1 MECIANHQSVQ
12 MKNRLMA
19 RDISPFFWVSSKGG
33 IYQRALSGFCIQKKR
48 VIGQKVCVTNPNKLE
63 NL

>member
-1 MECIANHQSVQ
+1 MILHEVGFVLCNINFAELLANSY
-12 MKNRLMA
+12 L
-19 RDISPFFWVSSKGG
+19 
-33 IYQRALSGFCIQKKR
+33 R

>member
-1 MECIANHQSVQ
+1 
-12 MKNRLMA
+12 MKVLHMITIM
-19 RDISPFFWVSSKGG
+19 ISTVSTIGTYPMLDTNT
-33 IYQRALSGFCIQKKR
+33 IHKR

>member
-1 MECIANHQSVQ
+1 M
-12 MKNRLMA
+12 
-19 RDISPFFWVSSKGG
+19 SPL
-33 IYQRALSGFCIQKKR
+33 RSGESGTERRCNSERYSYNPSR

>member
-1 MECIANHQSVQ
+1 
-12 MKNRLMA
+12 MKVLHMITIM
-19 RDISPFFWVSSKGG
+19 ISTVSTIGTYPMLDTNT
-33 IYQRALSGFCIQKKR
+33 IHKKRPSTLCTRSFLYHLR

>member
-1 MECIANHQSVQ
+1 MYLPIFRGRQY
-12 MKNRLMA
+12 
-19 RDISPFFWVSSKGG
+19 G
-33 IYQRALSGFCIQKKR
+33 

>member
-1 MECIANHQSVQ
+1 MTVVLLLYLHNH
-12 MKNRLMA
+12 M
-19 RDISPFFWVSSKGG
+19 W
-33 IYQRALSGFCIQKKR
+33 

>member
-1 MECIANHQSVQ
+1 MYVRRIKYTPVNNSTYNNLSIHH
-12 MKNRLMA
+12 
-19 RDISPFFWVSSKGG
+19 DIQLQP
-33 IYQRALSGFCIQKKR
+33 CR

>member
-1 MECIANHQSVQ
+1 MIKKETTDGRLFLFY
-12 MKNRLMA
+12 KN
-19 RDISPFFWVSSKGG
+19 S
-33 IYQRALSGFCIQKKR
+33 R

>member
-1 MECIANHQSVQ
+1 MCSGYYNPHI
-12 MKNRLMA
+12 
-19 RDISPFFWVSSKGG
+19 KGG
-33 IYQRALSGFCIQKKR
+33 

>member
-1 MECIANHQSVQ
+1 MKQREGLTESFIIA
-12 MKNRLMA
+12 KNYRELKP
-19 RDISPFFWVSSKGG
+19 RSNIS
-33 IYQRALSGFCIQKKR
+33 LLR

>member
-1 MECIANHQSVQ
+1 MINEILPVKS
-12 MKNRLMA
+12 
-19 RDISPFFWVSSKGG
+19 I
-33 IYQRALSGFCIQKKR
+33 IFCLEMW

>member
-1 MECIANHQSVQ
+1 MSIEYQE
-12 MKNRLMA
+12 
-19 RDISPFFWVSSKGG
+19 SPYLILDRGLFR
-33 IYQRALSGFCIQKKR
+33 RAHIKLW

>member
-1 MECIANHQSVQ
+1 MYVYLIINGF
-12 MKNRLMA
+12 
-19 RDISPFFWVSSKGG
+19 DITASQQEVENLIINVAAGNM
-33 IYQRALSGFCIQKKR
+33 R

>member
-1 MECIANHQSVQ
+1 MFFIVCVLQRIIRSEKDRQEFVMAEALGISV
-12 MKNRLMA
+12 
-19 RDISPFFWVSSKGG
+19 DVGG
-33 IYQRALSGFCIQKKR
+33 SVKVW

>member
-1 MECIANHQSVQ
+1 MQGNA
-12 MKNRLMA
+12 KWLTT
-19 RDISPFFWVSSKGG
+19 ISPKYAAFPE
-33 IYQRALSGFCIQKKR
+33 INIR